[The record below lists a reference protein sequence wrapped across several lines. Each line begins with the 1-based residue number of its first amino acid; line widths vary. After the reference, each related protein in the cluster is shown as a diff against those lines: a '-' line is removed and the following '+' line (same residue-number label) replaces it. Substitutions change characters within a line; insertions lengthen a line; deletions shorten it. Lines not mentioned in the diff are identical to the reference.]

1 MSWKS
6 LDDKIKESDGYRFYK
21 KYQRL
26 ILFVEGIFIIGL
38 LIAINIYFY
47 QDWQVKEQIRDRC
60 GYTHNDWECV
70 CTQDA
75 VNAYRGEPI
84 NITLD
89 ATKNIN
95 AQNLQNDELAG

>member
-1 MSWKS
+1 MKWSE
-6 LDDKIKESDGYRFYK
+6 LDRKIQRSEWHKFYVK
-21 KYQRL
+21 NRRL
-26 ILFVEGIFIIGL
+26 LLFFEGLVIIGL